1 MKKNFNVFLAALAV
15 MTVSCV
21 KENAPQ
27 TDESLNQVGE
37 LELHAVAPADVTADP
52 FGTKT
57 TMVPNGKDDGYAVYW
72 SENDAISVN
81 GVTSSAIEIAADN
94 AKSATFTVSGVET
107 PCCAVYPATVASGFD
122 AASAT
127 VTLPAVQEYTE
138 GSFDPAAAVMLG
150 YMEEEG
156 TLEFSHAMAYLYLT
170 INTVDD
176 YDNDNIKSVSVK
188 SLGTEPLSGAFTA
201 TFGAEGCTMAPADG
215 TASTEVTLDC
225 GAQGVAKGT
234 PVVIA
239 LPAGTYPSGLVITI
253 VDVNGHTKTQKAAT
267 ELELQA
273 GTVHIAT
280 LRVAAPGIYNVAGY
294 NAFAKAVNAG
304 NYSDW
309 VNPQDGEV
317 NLYAD
322 LVSDEIYTIITA
334 EFNGKFDGNNHT
346 MTCTSQSLPVFETI
360 GADGQVKNLNLNNT
374 FKSLPRYGE
383 GAFSGFAKVNLGLI
397 DGCSHTV
404 SLEDGN
410 FTDDSD
416 FDLNT
421 AGLAFGGFVWANGGT
436 IQNSTMNGTVNIV
449 YTTMAEKNA
458 CYGGGFAALGHTVT
472 QYQNE
477 NTLNTDQAC
486 VAGKFINCV
495 NKANIKVHTNNLY
508 TGRDAMG
515 GICGLVYLNGAE
527 FSYCENA
534 GKVERTHYGNTSE
547 IKAATSVG
555 GILGQ
560 GASWYLTNS
569 SARESKKT
577 SSGKGFQTKISNCTN
592 SGTVSLV
599 WRGKGG
605 NNPISGSDNP
615 NTNPAVGG
623 IVGAIVGNS
632 SSEMAEVS
640 ACKTTGVVNGAC
652 WSEDQRIIVLGGI
665 AGIASY
671 TNVSGNVIAGEV
683 GSGKGGG
690 SRISTLGAA
699 GGIVGTTVNGVNIS
713 GGSVTADL
721 NLIFD
726 TPYASTSEDRFGI
739 CLGLAQYKVVAS
751 SIKNVS
757 IAPNSFKISTREN
770 GTLKNPT
777 LTGDNFTP
785 YLYGSLGAA
794 SSMLVVEGNTWAK

>member
-1 MKKNFNVFLAALAV
+1 MKKILNISLALMTLAA
-15 MTVSCV
+15 VSCV
-21 KENAPQ
+21 KEDINDNNVPVEEGTLVIEAA
-27 TDESLNQVGE
+27 T
-37 LELHAVAPADVTADP
+37 PADVTANP

-57 TMVPNGKDDGYAVYW
+57 TMAPNGENYSVLW
-72 SENDAISVN
+72 SADDAISVN
-81 GVTSSAIEIAADN
+81 GAASSAIEIAADN
-94 AKSATFTVSGVET
+94 AKSATFTVSGVAA
-107 PCCAVYPATVASGFD
+107 PCCAVYPAAVASDFT
-122 AASAT
+122 ATSAV
-127 VTLPAVQEYTE
+127 VTLPATQNYAE
-138 GSFDPAAAVMLG
+138 GSFDPEAAVMLG
-150 YMEEEG
+150 YMAEEEG
-156 TLEFSHAMAYLYLT
+156 TLAFSHAMTYLYLT
-170 INTVDD
+170 VNTVDD
-176 YDNDNIKSVSVK
+176 YDNDNIRSVSVK
-188 SLGTEPLSGAFTA
+188 SLGTEPLSGAFDA
-201 TFGAEGCTMAPADG
+201 TFGAEGCTMAPAEG

-234 PVVIA
+234 PVVVA
-239 LPAGTYPSGLVITI
+239 LPAGTYASGLVITI
-253 VDVNGHTKTQKAAT
+253 TDVNGHVKTQKAAT
-267 ELELQA
+267 ELELKA
-273 GTVHIAT
+273 GYVYTAT

-294 NAFAKAVNAG
+294 NAFAAAVNAG
-304 NYSDW
+304 DYSAW
-309 VNPQDGEV
+309 VNPEDGEV

-322 LVSDEIYTIITA
+322 LVSDEPYTHITVDFA
-334 EFNGKFDGNNHT
+334 GKFDGNKHT
-346 MTCTSQSLPVFETI
+346 RTCTSQSLPMFTTI
-360 GADGQVKNLNLNNT
+360 SAEGEVKNLNLVNT
-374 FKSLPRYGE
+374 FTSLPQFGE

-397 DGCSHTV
+397 DACSHTV
-404 SLEDGN
+404 TLKDSN
-410 FTDDSD
+410 FETDSD
-416 FDLNT
+416 YDINV

-436 IQNSTMNGTVNIV
+436 IQNSTMNGTVNIEYKTV
-449 YTTMAEKNA
+449 ATQNP

-472 QYQNE
+472 PYQSQ
-477 NTLNTDQAC
+477 NTLNTDANC
-486 VAGKFINCV
+486 VAGKFIRCV
-495 NKANIKVHTNNLY
+495 NNANIKVHTNNLY

-515 GICGLVYLNGAE
+515 GICGLVYLNGVE

-592 SGTVSLV
+592 AGTVSLV

-605 NNPISGSDNP
+605 NNPISASDNP

-632 SSEMAEVS
+632 STEMAEVS
-640 ACKTTGVVNGAC
+640 NCKTTGVVNGAC

-671 TNVSGNVIAGEV
+671 ATLSDNDVDGTV

-690 SRISTLGAA
+690 DRISTLGAA

-726 TPYASTSEDRFGI
+726 TPYASTSESRFGI

-751 SIKNVS
+751 SIKNVT
-757 IAPNSFKISTREN
+757 IAPKSFTISTRTN

-777 LTGDNFTP
+777 LGRDNYSS
-785 YLYGSLGAA
+785 YLYGTLGAA
-794 SSMLVVEGNTWAK
+794 SSLLVIDGNTWAN